1 MRSWEARGPGA
12 SAVLHHPPTDSS
24 VVLERL
30 HEAGRVPARPQLSS
44 LKTPRAEGQAR
55 SCDLSELL

>member
-1 MRSWEARGPGA
+1 MA
-12 SAVLHHPPTDSS
+12 SIVLHHPPPPTNSS
-24 VVLERL
+24 VILERL
-30 HEAGRVPARPQLSS
+30 PETSRVPARPQLSS

>member
-1 MRSWEARGPGA
+1 MA
-12 SAVLHHPPTDSS
+12 STVLHHPPPPTPPPKGHS
-24 VVLERL
+24 VILERL
-30 HEAGRVPARPQLSS
+30 PEAGRAPARPQLSS